1 MRRVI
6 LIRIWKLVSSG
17 VSTSGVGG
25 HWGISIDVGVNWGDF
40 GVLFYWLK
48 CFITLPLL
56 YDSTIP

>member
-1 MRRVI
+1 
-6 LIRIWKLVSSG
+6 VSSG

-25 HWGISIDVGVNWGDF
+25 HWGISIDVGVDWGDF